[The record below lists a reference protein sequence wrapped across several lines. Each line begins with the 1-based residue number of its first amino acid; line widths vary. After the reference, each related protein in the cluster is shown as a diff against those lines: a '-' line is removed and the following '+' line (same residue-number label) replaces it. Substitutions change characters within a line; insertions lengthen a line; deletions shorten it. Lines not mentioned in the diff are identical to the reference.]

1 MRTLPLFLL
10 TVLAAGCTHNSSIPN
25 LTRYHEDGRAKPI
38 VAVAPIIDTTSFDA
52 PWSLSEEL
60 TSMIVQR
67 VGRSGEIFV
76 QSAENNAFAENPFG
90 GDLSWMKREF
100 ESKEF
105 AVFIELV
112 QHEAVPVS
120 QEKKNLP
127 PQEVSTNLNMSVRM
141 RVIDLRGPTPQIVL
155 QEMVKES
162 YFVPKTLMPTDYS
175 QVVWGSDDYTKSP
188 MSIAHAQL
196 VQEVSSR
203 ISDYIL
209 LAKSR

>member
-1 MRTLPLFLL
+1 MRHVPFLML
-10 TVLAAGCTHNSSIPN
+10 TVLIAGCTHQSNMPV
-25 LTRYHEDGRAKPI
+25 TRYHDDGRAKPI

-67 VGRSGEIFV
+67 TGLSGEIFV
-76 QSAENNAFAENPFG
+76 QAAENNAFTENPFS

-100 ESKEF
+100 EAKEF
-105 AVFIELV
+105 VVFLELV

-127 PQEVSTNLNMSVRM
+127 PQEISTNLNMSLRM

-175 QVVWGSDDYTKSP
+175 QVVWGSDQYKKSP

-196 VQEVSSR
+196 AEEISHR